1 MSARTLPRLLTDSIC
16 VQINGEPRQV
26 PSSRSIRGLLEWLEV
41 PPDRVAIE
49 LDAAIVR
56 KRDWDKTIVGEG
68 CVVEIVQFV
77 GGG

>member
-1 MSARTLPRLLTDSIC
+1 VPTDSIC
-16 VQINGEPRQV
+16 VHINGEPRQV
-26 PSSRSIRGLLEWLEV
+26 PSSQSIRGLLEWLEV
-41 PPDRVAIE
+41 PSDRVAIE

-56 KRDWDKTIVGEG
+56 KRDWDKIIVGEG